1 MRTLKLIRHET
12 SEEGTFG
19 ELYNERGDH
28 MFYTAELPKYAGDPD
43 KENERQTDCIP
54 VGTYKASIYNSP
66 KHGRVYQLEKVPGRS
81 NIQIHVGNYAGDR
94 SKGFK
99 CNVEGCIL
107 LGKSFG
113 VMSNQKA
120 VGSSKVAIAEF
131 MEQMAGEPFMLDIE
145 EKYA

>member
-1 MRTLKLIRHET
+1 MKSLKLVRNET

-19 ELYNERGDH
+19 QLLDSRGEF
-28 MFYTAELPKYAGDPD
+28 MFFTAELPKYAGDPD

-54 VGTYKASIYNSP
+54 TGSYKASIYNSP
-66 KHGRVYQLEKVPGRS
+66 KHGRVYQLENVPGRS
-81 NIQIHVGNYAGDR
+81 NIQIHVGNYAGDKA
-94 SKGFK
+94 KGFK

-113 VMSNQKA
+113 VMSGQKA

-131 MEQMAGEPFMLDIE
+131 MEKMAGEPFMLDIE
-145 EKYA
+145 EEYA